1 MLKLFFYP
9 TFCQKGPFFGW
20 PVSVKLLTVLGQFQ
34 WNCPNLE
41 TRKSAPTLRYFKTE
55 RKKTPCLRW
64 NSRTF
69 GIAKRGG
76 YLREFE
82 AWKKLHFSSFK
93 NENYRTFLVAEYFFF
108 FWHYNFLTNFFHF
121 FVLQFGPKMWFTRRK
136 SHFDILTETFSS
148 FRPVSKNWPET
159 FWNCQS
165 FTETGHKKKGLFG
178 IKSGKRT
185 VSTF

>member
-1 MLKLFFYP
+1 MTQKVPFLFVSFQLKLWHNKIKNWTQFMLKLFFYP

-69 GIAKRGG
+69 GIEKNGRN
-76 YLREFE
+76 LREFE
-82 AWKKLHFSSFK
+82 ACPKLLFNSFK
-93 NENYRTFLVAEYFFF
+93 HEKFRTFFQKCPIFFQNIF
-108 FWHYNFLTNFFHF
+108 FLT
-121 FVLQFGPKMWFTRRK
+121 L
-136 SHFDILTETFSS
+136 
-148 FRPVSKNWPET
+148 
-159 FWNCQS
+159 
-165 FTETGHKKKGLFG
+165 
-178 IKSGKRT
+178 
-185 VSTF
+185 